1 MAYTIQYGLPARTE
15 AVWAAGNRKRKRWIF
30 TVLCIIGVLSGILF
44 GPEDLQ
50 NYLIPGD
57 PNVTRLA
64 FAQLTEDI
72 RQGDKIGEALTA
84 FCREIIEN
92 AEVS

>member
-30 TVLCIIGVLSGILF
+30 AVLFTIGILSGVFL
-44 GPEDLQ
+44 GPENLQ

-57 PNVTRLA
+57 PDVTRMA
-64 FAQLTEDI
+64 FVQLMEDI